1 MKKEDL
7 ITNLKRK
14 YIYKVDSSYK
24 TYFFLEVGLLLM
36 LECLVIANV
45 PHIYGIISVFVLIVL
60 VIGLAAL
67 NFYMSVK
74 TIKNI
79 KKYVKDKLKECKW
92 WLN

>member
-7 ITNLKRK
+7 IEVLKLK
-14 YIYKVDSSYK
+14 YIYEVDTLYK
-24 TYFFLEVGLLLM
+24 ICFFLEVGLLLM
-36 LECLVIANV
+36 LECLVITNV

-79 KKYVKDKLKECKW
+79 KKYVNDRLKECK
-92 WLN
+92 

>member
-7 ITNLKRK
+7 IEDLKLK
-14 YIYKVDSSYK
+14 YIYEVDTLYK
-24 TYFFLEVGLLLM
+24 ICFFLEVGLLLM
-36 LECLVIANV
+36 LECLVITNV

-79 KKYVKDKLKECKW
+79 KKYVNDKLKECK
-92 WLN
+92 

>member
-7 ITNLKRK
+7 IEDLKLK
-14 YIYKVDSSYK
+14 YIYEVDTLYK
-24 TYFFLEVGLLLM
+24 ICFFVEVGLLFM
-36 LECLVIANV
+36 LECLVITNV

-60 VIGLAAL
+60 VIGLAAI

-79 KKYVKDKLKECKW
+79 KKYVNDKLKECK
-92 WLN
+92 